1 MHKIIKRVILF
12 ILFLSSITIFQSCTK
27 ESTSNNSNTNTQ
39 TDPRDFSVG
48 TFKGTQIVTLNNG
61 NPMPSE
67 VSVLVSKGSGNTII
81 MNFGGGMI
89 LNSSDITTKTTGYIG
104 SIPTQNVT
112 LSGGVASVTG
122 NGLPGAHFEFN
133 SDKKTMGCSF
143 KSTQP
148 GTIIGVIFS
157 GNKQ

>member
-12 ILFLSSITIFQSCTK
+12 ILFLSSITIFQSCQK
-27 ESTSNNSNTNTQ
+27 ESTANNSNTNTQ
-39 TDPRDFSVG
+39 TDPRDVSLG
-48 TFKGTQIVTLNNG
+48 TYKGTQIATSNNG
-61 NPMPSE
+61 NPMASE
-67 VSVLVSKGSGNTII
+67 ISVIVSKGSNNTII
-81 MNFGGGMI
+81 LNFGSGMI
-89 LNSSDITTKTTGYIG
+89 LNSSDITTKATGYTG

-112 LSGGVASVTG
+112 LSGNVASVTG

-143 KSTQP
+143 KVTQP
-148 GTIIGVIFS
+148 GSNIGVIFN